1 MIYCVIWKKKDYHE
15 MFSNYVFTTEKEAEE
30 FAKKSKLKKK
40 HDFRIVDYDY
50 KYFNGVKL
58 KDGNR

>member
-1 MIYCVIWKKKDYHE
+1 